1 MTNKMT
7 KKIFFTLIS
16 SIFAWM
22 NSSAQEPQMADLFR
36 KEGKI
41 YVVIG
46 VILIIFA
53 GLVAFLVYLDRKLNK
68 LEKK

>member
-1 MTNKMT
+1 MRNKRLFLALMA
-7 KKIFFTLIS
+7 FFAP
-16 SIFAWM
+16 FF
-22 NSSAQEPQMADLFR
+22 NYAQENTVSMADNFR

-53 GLVAFLVYLDRKLNK
+53 GLVAFLVYLDRRLTK

>member
-7 KKIFFTLIS
+7 KKIFLTLLA
-16 SIFAWM
+16 SIFTWM
-22 NSSAQEPQMADLFR
+22 NLSAQEPQMADLFR

>member
-1 MTNKMT
+1 MIPRKRLNV
-7 KKIFFTLIS
+7 FFAGILSLFTWIS
-16 SIFAWM
+16 A
-22 NSSAQEPQMADLFR
+22 NAQEPQMADLFR

>member
-1 MTNKMT
+1 MT
-7 KKIFFTLIS
+7 
-16 SIFAWM
+16 
-22 NSSAQEPQMADLFR
+22 SSAQEPQMADQFR

>member
-7 KKIFFTLIS
+7 KKIFLSLIF

-22 NSSAQEPQMADLFR
+22 TSSAQEPQMADQFR

-53 GLVAFLVYLDRKLNK
+53 GLVAFLVYLDRKLTK

>member
-1 MTNKMT
+1 
-7 KKIFFTLIS
+7 
-16 SIFAWM
+16 M

>member
-1 MTNKMT
+1 MTIKMN
-7 KKIFFTLIS
+7 KKIILSLVCFLLFGTHS
-16 SIFAWM
+16 Y
-22 NSSAQEPQMADLFR
+22 AQEPQMADLFR

-53 GLVAFLVYLDRKLNK
+53 GLVGFLVYLDRKLNK

>member
-1 MTNKMT
+1 MIPPKRLNV
-7 KKIFFTLIS
+7 FFAVLSMFTWLS
-16 SIFAWM
+16 A
-22 NSSAQEPQMADLFR
+22 NAQEPQMADLFR